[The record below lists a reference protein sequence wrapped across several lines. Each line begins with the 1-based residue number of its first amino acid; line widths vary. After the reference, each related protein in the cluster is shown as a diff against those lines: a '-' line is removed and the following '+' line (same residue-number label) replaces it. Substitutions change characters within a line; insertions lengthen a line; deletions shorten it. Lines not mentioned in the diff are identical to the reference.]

1 MGLPGPLIDC
11 HRRLFDWSLP
21 DAGNASHYPR
31 TCQQRHSNTQ
41 RKVAQMKIAKRI
53 ALSGLSCLPLAAL
66 LASSAVQAETTLY
79 LGMNGGTMERL
90 YADHVLPAFEKANN
104 VKVVIVPGTSSD
116 ILAKVQASK
125 DNPQMHL
132 MFLDDGI
139 MYRAISMGLC
149 DPLQPSAPLAEL
161 PPQARIKDQAAAVS
175 LGVTGLAY
183 NTRMFKEKGWSAPTS
198 WMDLADRRF
207 KDKVVFQSLASS
219 TFGLHGFLMFNR
231 IQGGNESN
239 VEPGFKAWPK
249 TIGPNVLEYI
259 ASSAKISEMV
269 QTDEAALFPLTP
281 TQVTALKIKGV
292 PVEYAQPRE
301 GAVVLNFAEC
311 AIAKNNQPEL
321 TQKLAAFLLTPEAQ
335 APALELG
342 DQIPSNPNTPTTD
355 KTRDQV
361 QAMKKYLETAVTIDW
376 DQVNQIRPEW
386 NARWSR
392 SIER

>member
-1 MGLPGPLIDC
+1 MKPVK
-11 HRRLFDWSLP
+11 
-21 DAGNASHYPR
+21 R
-31 TCQQRHSNTQ
+31 TVH
-41 RKVAQMKIAKRI
+41 
-53 ALSGLSCLPLAAL
+53 ALSLAAL
-66 LASSAVQAETTLY
+66 LAATGAQAGPTLY

-90 YADHVLPAFEKANN
+90 YADKVLPAFEQAND

-125 DNPQMHL
+125 DNPQIHV

-149 DPLQPSAPLAEL
+149 DTLQDSDGLAAI
-161 PPQARIKDQAAAVS
+161 PAKARIKDQAAAVS

-183 NTRMFKEKGWSAPTS
+183 NTRLFKKNGWAAPTS
-198 WMDLADRRF
+198 WMDMADGRF
-207 KDKVVFQSLASS
+207 KDKLVFQSLASS

-231 IQGGNESN
+231 LQGGSETD

-249 TIGPNVLEYI
+249 TVGPNVLEYI

-281 TQVTALKIKGV
+281 TQVTALKLRGV
-292 PVEYAQPRE
+292 PVEYAQPKE
-301 GAVVLNFAEC
+301 GAVVLNVAEC
-311 AIAKNNQPEL
+311 VIAKNDQPEL
-321 TQKLAAFLLTPEAQ
+321 AQKLAAYLLSPEAQ
-335 APALELG
+335 APALEEG
-342 DQIPSNPNTPTTD
+342 DQIPSNPNTPTTE
-355 KTRDQV
+355 KTRGQV
-361 QAMKKYLETAVTIDW
+361 QAMEKYLETAVAIDW
-376 DQVNQIRPEW
+376 DQVNQLRPAW

>member
-1 MGLPGPLIDC
+1 M
-11 HRRLFDWSLP
+11 
-21 DAGNASHYPR
+21 NAY
-31 TCQQRHSNTQ
+31 Q
-41 RKVAQMKIAKRI
+41 RI
-53 ALSGLSCLPLAAL
+53 AAPLSLLGLMLAA
-66 LASSAVQAETTLY
+66 ASAHADPVLY

-90 YADHVLPAFEKANN
+90 YADEVLPIFEKANH
-104 VKVVIVPGTSSD
+104 VKVTIVPGTSSD
-116 ILAKVQASK
+116 ILAKVQANK
-125 DNPQMHL
+125 EHPQMHV

-149 DPLQPSAPLAEL
+149 SPLADSPVL
-161 PPQARIKDQAAAVS
+161 TDIPAKAKIKQEAVAVS

-183 NTRMFKEKGWSAPTS
+183 NTRLFKEKGWSAPTS
-198 WMDLADRRF
+198 WLDLANPQF

-231 IQGGNESN
+231 TQGGSETD

-281 TQVTALKIKGV
+281 TQVTALKLKGV
-292 PVEYAQPRE
+292 PVEYAQPKE
-301 GAVVLNFAEC
+301 GAVVLNVAEC
-311 AIAKNNQPEL
+311 ALANNDQPEL
-321 TQKLAAFLLTPEAQ
+321 AQKLVAFLLSPQAQ
-335 APALELG
+335 APALEKG
-342 DQIPSNPNTPTTD
+342 DQIPSNPKTPTSD
-355 KTRDQV
+355 KTRTQV
-361 QAMKKYLETAVTIDW
+361 EAMARYLDTAVSIDW
-376 DQVNQIRPEW
+376 DKVNQQRPEW